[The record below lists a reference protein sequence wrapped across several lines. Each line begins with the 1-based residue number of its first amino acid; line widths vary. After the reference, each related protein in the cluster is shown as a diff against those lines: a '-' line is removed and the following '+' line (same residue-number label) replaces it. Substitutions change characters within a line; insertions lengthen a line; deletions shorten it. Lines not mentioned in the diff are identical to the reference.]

1 MATVAPAL
9 RQRLTAQVGKYAPRY
24 TGDLEAAGVKI
35 SSERFIT
42 IVAAIGAFAWV
53 ALLVALRPDPVM
65 ALLLLLPCAG
75 GAYYGGRFYL
85 KRKREKRIEAFRDQ
99 LEGALRTLAGG
110 VRVGLGIRQALVLTS
125 EQSREPTK
133 SEFMRVVALSNLG
146 LSVLDA
152 FDQLALRMTNTE
164 TVVLARV
171 VRVQAQ
177 SGGDLGSVLEGL
189 AGTIRDRRRL
199 RRRVT
204 AITAQGR
211 ATAWLLGLLPLI
223 VGAFVFTQGDLREAM
238 IDTTLGRL
246 FLGIALGLDALAIY
260 SLGKIARI
268 DP

>member
-1 MATVAPAL
+1 
-9 RQRLTAQVGKYAPRY
+9 
-24 TGDLEAAGVKI
+24 
-35 SSERFIT
+35 
-42 IVAAIGAFAWV
+42 
-53 ALLVALRPDPVM
+53 
-65 ALLLLLPCAG
+65 
-75 GAYYGGRFYL
+75 
-85 KRKREKRIEAFRDQ
+85 
-99 LEGALRTLAGG
+99 
-110 VRVGLGIRQALVLTS
+110 
-125 EQSREPTK
+125 
-133 SEFMRVVALSNLG
+133 